1 MELPLSDEQRMLRE
15 SAAALA
21 ARHGGAARFRDGAGA
36 IRRDVWS
43 EAAEAAFLGALAP
56 ESAGGLDLGL
66 AELCLV
72 AGECG
77 RHLLPEPVAA
87 GAIAADAVAR
97 SGAPGVPAGPLIA
110 GDRLVVFALI
120 ETPRGLGHDR
130 PRTAAEADG
139 SGLRLSGV
147 KIGVANAAD
156 ADAFL
161 APATSPDG
169 AVLACVPRSEAGLDA
184 GTAADN
190 SAMARIRL
198 SGARAER
205 VAAGPR
211 ARERLDALLAALH
224 LATAA
229 ELVGVMERAH
239 EITLEH
245 LGLRRQFGRPI
256 GSFQAL
262 QHRAVDNL
270 AAVEASRSLVHQAAR
285 AIDAGAAAPGL
296 PSAALAHAADGALR
310 VCKAAIQ
317 MHGAVGFTDEHDIG
331 YHLKRAM
338 TLAARWG
345 NAAAHRR
352 HYQEVSDAG
361 GGEDA
366 AAPAERAS

>member
-15 SAAALA
+15 SAAAFA
-21 ARHGGAARFRDGAGA
+21 ARHGGAARFRAGDCA

-56 ESAGGLDLGL
+56 EGAGGLDLGL

-72 AGECG
+72 AAECG

-87 GAIAADAVAR
+87 GAIVADAVAR
-97 SGAPGVPAGPLIA
+97 CGAPEVPAEPLIA
-110 GDRLVVFALI
+110 GERVILPALI

-130 PRTAAEADG
+130 PRTAAAADG
-139 SGLRLSGV
+139 SGLRVDGA

-161 APATSPDG
+161 VPASSPDG
-169 AVLACVPRSEAGLDA
+169 LVLARVPRSEAELDA
-184 GTAADN
+184 GVAADN
-190 SAMARIRL
+190 GAVARIRL
-198 SGARAER
+198 AGARAER
-205 VAAGPR
+205 LAAGPR
-211 ARERLDALLAALH
+211 ARERLDALLAAIH

-229 ELVGVMERAH
+229 ELVGVMASAH
-239 EITLEH
+239 EITLDH
-245 LGLRRQFGRPI
+245 LRLRRQFDRPI

-270 AAVEASRSLVHQAAR
+270 AAVEAGRSLVHQAAR

-310 VCKAAIQ
+310 VCKVAIQ
-317 MHGAVGFTDEHDIG
+317 MHGAIGFTDEHDIG

-345 NAAAHRR
+345 NSAMHRR
-352 HYQEVSDAG
+352 RYQDVSEAD

-366 AAPAERAS
+366 APAAERAS